1 LGFLYN
7 NYMSAFEFTS
17 PNHPYYIRPNAIPW
31 TSVSPALIFNNSK
44 LWMVIGSPGSQR
56 IFSTV
61 TQFLSRIIDGDL
73 PMSEA
78 IERPRFHC
86 SINGTVSIEQDG
98 FRSEIVDYLK
108 NMGYDISMKDRYSFY
123 HGAIHAIM
131 KPQTQDG
138 FHGVAE
144 IRRDGTAEGLD

>member
-1 LGFLYN
+1 MN
-7 NYMSAFEFTS
+7 
-17 PNHPYYIRPNAIPW
+17 
-31 TSVSPALIFNNSK
+31 
-44 LWMVIGSPGSQR
+44 
-56 IFSTV
+56 
-61 TQFLSRIIDGDL
+61 
-73 PMSEA
+73 EA